1 MRFMDDNV
9 PDADDFD
16 REAPDVLAD
25 DEATVWC
32 PYCGE
37 PNEIAL
43 DLGSGAHQSYVE
55 DCQVCCQPW
64 QVTVRFARDGAAT
77 VTVRAIDES

>member
-1 MRFMDDNV
+1 MPWTDDLS
-9 PDADDFD
+9 PAPDDFD
-16 REAPDVLAD
+16 PEDADVVAD

-43 DLGSGAHQSYVE
+43 DVGSGAHQSYVE

-64 QVTVRFARDGAAT
+64 QVTVRFTADGAAG